1 MGDFSYDCKF
11 IYPLPMNINDP
22 YLKMKKLILFF
33 CLLLPL
39 STFCQ
44 EKLNRLVKERQSLH
58 QQWRDSEGQK
68 SGIFGNRTKKDMIA
82 TNEWLERIVQ
92 KDNQI
97 MDELEML
104 KKIETTEIGFEKDD
118 YKFIAQKQEQDIGK
132 LKRALGDKDEEI
144 ARQKSNKRVY
154 EWTTLIF
161 FLSTFV
167 LAYLYYRIRVSQK
180 TSLSSGG

>member
-1 MGDFSYDCKF
+1 MR
-11 IYPLPMNINDP
+11 
-22 YLKMKKLILFF
+22 KLILFF

-39 STFCQ
+39 TILGQ
-44 EKLNRLVKERQSLH
+44 EKLNKLVTERQSLH
-58 QQWRDSEGQK
+58 QQWRDSESRK

-97 MDELEML
+97 IEELEML

-132 LKRALGDKDEEI
+132 LKRALAEKDKEI
-144 ARQKSNKRVY
+144 AAQKSNKRTY
-154 EWTTLIF
+154 EWTTFIF
-161 FLSTFV
+161 FLTTTT
-167 LAYLYYRIRVSQK
+167 LGYLYYKVRFVSNK
-180 TSLSSGG
+180 W

>member
-1 MGDFSYDCKF
+1 
-11 IYPLPMNINDP
+11 
-22 YLKMKKLILFF
+22 MKKLFLFF

-39 STFCQ
+39 TILGQ
-44 EKLNRLVKERQSLH
+44 EKLNKLVTERQSLH
-58 QQWRDSEGQK
+58 QQWRDSESRK

-97 MDELEML
+97 IEELEML

-132 LKRALGDKDEEI
+132 LKRALAEKDKEI
-144 ARQKSNKRVY
+144 AAQKSNKRTY
-154 EWTTLIF
+154 EWTTFIF
-161 FLSTFV
+161 FLTTV
-167 LAYLYYRIRVSQK
+167 TLGYLYYKGRFVSING
-180 TSLSSGG
+180 SVD

>member
-1 MGDFSYDCKF
+1 
-11 IYPLPMNINDP
+11 
-22 YLKMKKLILFF
+22 MKKLILFF

-39 STFCQ
+39 TIFGQ
-44 EKLNRLVKERQSLH
+44 EKLNKLVTERQSLH
-58 QQWRDSEGQK
+58 QQWRDSESRK

-97 MDELEML
+97 IEELEML

-132 LKRALGDKDEEI
+132 LKRALAEKDKEI
-144 ARQKSNKRVY
+144 AAQKSNKRTY
-154 EWTTLIF
+154 EWTTFIF
-161 FLSTFV
+161 FLTTAT
-167 LAYLYYRIRVSQK
+167 LGYLYYKGRFVSING
-180 TSLSSGG
+180 SVD